1 MSFATNTAYKIEKE
15 AMKDSVLHRLDGRIK
30 LIIALAIIIFAV
42 STENTT
48 TLLFIEIYLLILV
61 LISRISIGYF
71 FKRILLI
78 LPFGGFMAVL
88 QPFFIPGTVLYTLPL
103 GITITEQGIIFG
115 FLLISRLFVCLTSI
129 VLLSSIS
136 PMENIVNSMRK
147 LGFPK
152 EMAMI
157 MNMTIRYLFVFFD
170 VLANLRKS
178 QKSRGFDIW
187 NKETAY
193 LWRLKQIGYSVAM
206 IFLKAFEQGERVYL
220 SMLSRSY
227 SGEATEYQKIEQ
239 IKTNDYILLTLTIS
253 ILLILQINYFFKIF

>member
-1 MSFATNTAYKIEKE
+1 MSFVTNSAYKIEKE
-15 AMKDSVLHRLDGRIK
+15 AMKNSVLHRLDGRIK
-30 LIIALAIIIFAV
+30 LIIALSFIIFAV

-48 TLLFIEIYLLILV
+48 ALFFIEIYILILV
-61 LISRISIGYF
+61 LISKVSINYY

-88 QPFFIPGTVLYTLPL
+88 QPFFIPGTVLYSLPF
-103 GITITEQGIIFG
+103 GIIITEKGIIFG
-115 FLLISRLFVCLTSI
+115 FLLISRLFVCLSSI

-157 MNMTIRYLFVFFD
+157 MSMTIRYLFVFFD
-170 VLANLRKS
+170 VLSNLRKS

-187 NKETAY
+187 NKETPY

-220 SMLSRSY
+220 NMLSRSY
-227 SGEATEYQKIEQ
+227 SGESTEYHKKDQ
-239 IKTNDYILLTLTIS
+239 IKTNDYILLILTIS
-253 ILLILQINYFFKIF
+253 ILAILQINYFFKI